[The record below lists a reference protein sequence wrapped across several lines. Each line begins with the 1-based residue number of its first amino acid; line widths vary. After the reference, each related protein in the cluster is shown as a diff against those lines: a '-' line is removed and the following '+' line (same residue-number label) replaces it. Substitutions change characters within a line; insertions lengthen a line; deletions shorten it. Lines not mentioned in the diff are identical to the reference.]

1 MHNVFTEQVNKIALS
16 FNDKR
21 LKSFNKVKCYAHEL
35 SVGKGWRK
43 ESRNWNHIITSYIQ
57 SKKRHS

>member
-43 ESRNWNHIITSYIQ
+43 ESRN
-57 SKKRHS
+57 